1 MCSQVL
7 PFQLYTMRDG
17 LASTLVS
24 SVMQDSRGF
33 LWIGTMDGISVFDG
47 REFRNYTLADGLPFS
62 RVNDIIESKKHPGT
76 MWIATNG
83 GGICHFVDGTFSSF
97 RVGSTPISN
106 RVNTL
111 LEDHAGILW
120 CGSDE
125 GLYQRSGDSVVLFH
139 ESFSK
144 HSIIQLFEENDSLI
158 WILTE
163 SGTFLFS

>member
-1 MCSQVL
+1 MRLGYAQIILMLVTCWIMRVNAQVL

-47 REFRNYTLADGLPFS
+47 REFHNYTLADGLPFS

-83 GGICHFVDGTFSSF
+83 GGIC
-97 RVGSTPISN
+97 
-106 RVNTL
+106 
-111 LEDHAGILW
+111 
-120 CGSDE
+120 
-125 GLYQRSGDSVVLFH
+125 
-139 ESFSK
+139 K
-144 HSIIQLFEENDSLI
+144 
-158 WILTE
+158 
-163 SGTFLFS
+163 